1 MKVIEEA
8 LRDQENEENKPNEE
22 PVANKSQIEES
33 GVEVQNAE

>member
-8 LRDQENEENKPNEE
+8 LRDQENEENKQNEE
-22 PVANKSQIEES
+22 PVANESQIEES